1 MLSAFRRKHGTQHVL
16 LKLVEEWR
24 SALDDNDKVGAI
36 LIDLSKAFDSLPNNL
51 LIAKLYAYGDDIQSS
66 ELIMSYLT
74 MRKQLVKVLG
84 TKSDWLILKMG
95 VPQGSIMGPFLF
107 TIFLNDLFYAIK
119 QCQLF
124 NYADDNTLS
133 DHDRL

>member
-1 MLSAFRRKHGTQHVL
+1 
-16 LKLVEEWR
+16 
-24 SALDDNDKVGAI
+24 
-36 LIDLSKAFDSLPNNL
+36 
-51 LIAKLYAYGDDIQSS
+51 
-66 ELIMSYLT
+66 MSYLT
-74 MRKQLVKVLG
+74 IRKQRVKILG

-119 QCQLF
+119 QCPLF